1 MKKTAYIFIA
11 AAMAL
16 ASLQATAAEPAKA
29 GEILLEQENVKA
41 EKRMAVVNLST
52 IYMRQKPDYE
62 SALETQELMGTVV
75 EIVGES
81 GYWREIIS
89 PQPYRAW
96 ATEKCLIEMN
106 EKELKAY
113 EEAPKVMFTGL
124 YGHIYSS
131 PSTQSSTVC
140 DLVGGDIMRLADV
153 KALSNNGKLKGKWI
167 EVLLPSGM
175 NGFVPASQLRPHEG
189 FVSIAQGEGS
199 ADSVDAETTEAII
212 AEAFKLLNTPYLW
225 GGMSAKGVDCSG
237 MIRISFIMNGILLPR
252 NASQQIKCGDR
263 VPMDIDSRFWDEA
276 VREGDKDGLRKE
288 MGVRTKNLER
298 GDLVFFGTPA
308 SVSGG
313 KDRITHVGIYLG
325 EGNILH
331 SSHMVR
337 KNSLFPD
344 SEEYYENSWRLLGAI
359 RL

>member
-1 MKKTAYIFIA
+1 MKKTAKILIV

-16 ASLQATAAEPAKA
+16 ASLQATAAEPAKT
-29 GEILLEQENVKA
+29 

-52 IYMRQKPDYE
+52 IYMRQQPDYE

-81 GYWREIIS
+81 GYWREIVS

-96 ATEKCLIEMN
+96 TTEKCLTEMN
-106 EKELKAY
+106 EDELKAY
-113 EEAPKVMFTGL
+113 EEAPKVMFTSL

-131 PSTQSSTVC
+131 PSTQSCTVC
-140 DLVGGDIMRLADV
+140 DLVGGDIMRLADG
-153 KALSNNGKLKGKWI
+153 KSLSASGRLKGKWI

-175 NGFVPASQLRPHEG
+175 NGFVPASQLKAHDG

-199 ADSVDAETTEAII
+199 TDSIDPETTEAII
-212 AEAFKLLNTPYLW
+212 AEAFKLLRVPYLW

-237 MIRISFIMNGILLPR
+237 LVRISFIMNGIHLPR
-252 NASQQIKCGDR
+252 NASQQIKCGYR
-263 VPMDIDSRFWDEA
+263 VPMDIDTRFWDES
-276 VREGDKDGLRKE
+276 VRDSNREGLGKE
-288 MGVRTKNLER
+288 MRIRTKNLER
-298 GDLVFFGTPA
+298 GDLIFFGTPA
-308 SVSGG
+308 SVNGV

-325 EGNILH
+325 DGNILH

-337 KNSLFPD
+337 KNSLYPD
-344 SEEYYENSWRLLGAI
+344 SGEYYENSWRLLGAI

>member
-1 MKKTAYIFIA
+1 MKKTAKILIA

-16 ASLQATAAEPAKA
+16 TSLQATAAEPAKT
-29 GEILLEQENVKA
+29 G
-41 EKRMAVVNLST
+41 KRMAVVNLST
-52 IYMRQKPDYE
+52 IYMRQQPDYE

-89 PQPYRAW
+89 PRPYRAW

-113 EEAPKVMFTGL
+113 EEAPKVMFTEL

-199 ADSVDAETTEAII
+199 TDSIDPETTEAII
-212 AEAFKLLNTPYLW
+212 AEAFKLLRVPYLW

-237 MIRISFIMNGILLPR
+237 LVRISFIMNGIHLPR
-252 NASQQIKCGDR
+252 NASQQIKCGYR
-263 VPMDIDSRFWDEA
+263 VPMDIDTRFWDES
-276 VREGDKDGLRKE
+276 VRDSNTEGLGKE
-288 MGVRTKNLER
+288 MRIRTENLER

-308 SVSGG
+308 AVNGV

-325 EGNILH
+325 DGNILH

-337 KNSLFPD
+337 KNSLYPD
-344 SEEYYENSWRLLGAI
+344 SGEYYENSWRLLGAI

>member
-1 MKKTAYIFIA
+1 MMKKTARILIA

-16 ASLQATAAEPAKA
+16 ASLQATAAEPAKT
-29 GEILLEQENVKA
+29 

-52 IYMRQKPDYE
+52 IYMRQQPDYE
-62 SALETQELMGTVV
+62 SALETQELMGTIV

-96 ATEKCLIEMN
+96 TTEKCLIEMS
-106 EKELKAY
+106 EEELKAY
-113 EEAPKVMFTGL
+113 DDAPKVMFTGL
-124 YGHIYSS
+124 YGHIYST
-131 PSTQSSTVC
+131 PSTQSCTVC
-140 DLVGGDIMRLADV
+140 DLVGGDIMRLADSRS
-153 KALSNNGKLKGKWI
+153 LSNNGKLKGKWI

-175 NGFVPASQLRPHEG
+175 NGFVPASQLKPHDG

-199 ADSVDAETTEAII
+199 TDSIDPETTEAFI
-212 AEAFKLLNTPYLW
+212 AEAFKLLRVPYLW

-237 MIRISFIMNGILLPR
+237 LVRISFIMNGIHLPR
-252 NASQQIKCGDR
+252 NASQQIKCGYR
-263 VPMDIDSRFWDEA
+263 VPMDIDTRFWDEA
-276 VREGDKDGLRKE
+276 VREGNREELCKE
-288 MGVRTKNLER
+288 MEIRTKDLER

-308 SVSGG
+308 AVNGV

-325 EGNILH
+325 DGNILH

-337 KNSLFPD
+337 KNSLYPD
-344 SEEYYENSWRLLGAI
+344 SGEYYENSWRLLGAI

>member
-96 ATEKCLIEMN
+96 STEKCLIEMN

-199 ADSVDAETTEAII
+199 ADSLDTETTEAII

-237 MIRISFIMNGILLPR
+237 MVRISFIMNGILLPR
-252 NASQQIKCGDR
+252 NASQQVFCGMEIEVERPDITGRTQEEVKENYDR
-263 VPMDIDSRFWDEA
+263 EKALNAIR
-276 VREGDKDGLRKE
+276 
-288 MGVRTKNLER
+288 NLGR
-298 GDLVFFGTPA
+298 GDLVFFGNTETG
-308 SVSGG
+308 S
-313 KDRITHVGIYLG
+313 ITHVGIYLG
-325 EGNILH
+325 GGEMIH
-331 SSHMVR
+331 ASHLVR
-337 KNSLFPD
+337 VNSLIPG
-344 SEEYYENSWRLLGAI
+344 EENYYENAHRIIRACRLCY
-359 RL
+359 

>member
-1 MKKTAYIFIA
+1 MTQKQTNRKMKKTAKILIA

-16 ASLQATAAEPAKA
+16 ASLQATAAEPAKT
-29 GEILLEQENVKA
+29 

-52 IYMRQKPDYE
+52 IYMRQQPDYE

-96 ATEKCLIEMN
+96 TTEKCLTEMN
-106 EKELKAY
+106 EDELKAY
-113 EEAPKVMFTGL
+113 EDAPKVMFTEL

-131 PSTQSSTVC
+131 PSTQSCTVC
-140 DLVGGDIMRLADV
+140 DLVGGDIMRLADG
-153 KALSNNGKLKGKWI
+153 KSLSASGRLKGKWI

-175 NGFVPASQLRPHEG
+175 NGFVPASQLKAHDG

-199 ADSVDAETTEAII
+199 ADSIDPETTEAII
-212 AEAFKLLNTPYLW
+212 AEAFKLLRVPYLW

-237 MIRISFIMNGILLPR
+237 LVRISFIMNGIHLPR
-252 NASQQIKCGDR
+252 NASQQIKCGYR
-263 VPMDIDSRFWDEA
+263 VPMDIDTRFWDES
-276 VREGDKDGLRKE
+276 VRDSNREGLGKE
-288 MGVRTKNLER
+288 MRIRTENLER

-313 KDRITHVGIYLG
+313 KDRISHVGIYLG

>member
-1 MKKTAYIFIA
+1 MKKTAKILIA

-16 ASLQATAAEPAKA
+16 ASLQATAAEPAKT
-29 GEILLEQENVKA
+29 

-52 IYMRQKPDYE
+52 IYMRQQPDYE

-81 GYWREIIS
+81 GYWREIVS

-96 ATEKCLIEMN
+96 TTEKCLTEMN
-106 EKELKAY
+106 EDELKAY
-113 EEAPKVMFTGL
+113 EEAPKVMFTAL

-131 PSTQSSTVC
+131 PSTQSCTVC
-140 DLVGGDIMRLADV
+140 DLVGGDIMRLADG
-153 KALSNNGKLKGKWI
+153 KSLSASGRLKGKWI

-175 NGFVPASQLRPHEG
+175 KGFVPASQLKPHEG
-189 FVSIAQGEGS
+189 FISIAQGEGS
-199 ADSVDAETTEAII
+199 TDSIDPETTEAII
-212 AEAFKLLNTPYLW
+212 AEAFKLLRVPYLW

-237 MIRISFIMNGILLPR
+237 MVRISFIMNGILLPR

-288 MGVRTKNLER
+288 MKVRTKNLER